1 MSKELVYSEEARNK
15 ILSGVNQLANAVK
28 ITLGPKGRN
37 VIIQKPFGSPH
48 ITKDGV
54 TVAKEIE
61 LECPFANMGAQLV
74 KEVAQQTNEDAGD
87 GTTTATVL
95 AQAIYRE
102 GIKLVSAGHS
112 PIDLKRGID
121 LAVEKVVAELGR
133 ISKPINTSA
142 EIAQIGAISGNNEA
156 EIGNII
162 AEAMEK
168 VGNNGVITLEDSR
181 TAETTLDVVKG
192 MRFDR
197 GYLSPYFV
205 TSPDTME
212 VIFENPLVLVTDRKV
227 SSMKELVPVLEKA
240 VQVSRQLLILADEV
254 EGEALTAL
262 VVNKMRGTIQVAA
275 VKAPGFGDRRK
286 EILKDI
292 AATVGATFVSEELGM
307 TIDSAT
313 LEHLGSAKR
322 IVITK
327 DDTTIIDGNN
337 GDKSEEFVARVAS
350 LKKQYDDSASDYD
363 KEKIKERL
371 AKLDGGV
378 AVIRVG
384 APTES
389 ELKEKKDRLEDA
401 LNATR
406 AAVEEGIVVGGGC
419 ALLIASL
426 VLDNLKSEVDEEN
439 FGINI
444 VKRAVEEPVRQIAV
458 NAGQEGSV
466 VINRVRETK
475 DLSFGYNART
485 NQYSDLIKDGVID
498 PTKVTRSALQ
508 NAASVA
514 GLLLTTECMIS
525 IKKSE
530 VAAEHAR
537 MPGM

>member
-1 MSKELVYSEEARNK
+1 MSKELVYSEEARAK

-37 VIIQKPFGSPH
+37 VIIQKAFGSPH

-54 TVAKEIE
+54 TVAREIE
-61 LECPFANMGAQLV
+61 LEDAYENMGAQLV

-102 GIKLVSAGHS
+102 GVKLVSAGHS

-121 LAVEKVVAELGR
+121 LAVDAVVAELKK
-133 ISKPINTSA
+133 ISKPINTSE
-142 EIAQIGAISGNNEA
+142 EIAQVGAISGNNER
-156 EIGNII
+156 EIGSII

-168 VGNNGVITLEDSR
+168 VGNNGVITLEESR

-205 TSPDTME
+205 NSPDTME
-212 VIFENPLVLVTDRKV
+212 VVFESPLILVTDRKI
-227 SSMKELVPVLEKA
+227 SSMKELVPLLEKT
-240 VQVSRQLLILADEV
+240 VQASKQLLILADDV
-254 EGEALTAL
+254 DGEALTAL
-262 VVNKMRGTIQVAA
+262 VVNKMRNIIQVAA

-292 AATVGATFVSEELGM
+292 AATVGATMISEELGM
-307 TIDSAT
+307 SLDTAT
-313 LEHLGSAKR
+313 LADLGTARKV
-322 IVITK
+322 VINK

-337 GDKSEEFVARVAS
+337 GEKSEEFLARIAS
-350 LKKQYDDSASDYD
+350 LKKQYEDSVSDYD
-363 KEKIKERL
+363 KEKTKERL

-378 AVIRVG
+378 AVIKVG
-384 APTES
+384 APTEA

-426 VLDNLKSEVDEEN
+426 VLDDLKSGVEEEN

-444 VKRAVEEPVRQIAV
+444 VKRAVEEPLRQIAV

-466 VINRVRETK
+466 VVNKVRETK

-485 NQYSDLIKDGVID
+485 GKYTDLIKDGVID

-525 IKKSE
+525 TKKGDT
-530 VAAEHAR
+530 HAHQ